1 MAHRRIK
8 VMLAL
13 VLLIASTTIGAAEP
27 GGNGDGLRNMQCGGA
42 CHGDASQ
49 NASSSLSLSI
59 QYASQVWVGQP
70 TEVTVIVSGLGEVHD
85 HELLGVFLLSS
96 TNANGDTPLSDGWE
110 ILSDGHGG
118 TGNYVE
124 LTSIAGSDSI
134 EHTWVLRTEDLGP
147 KNMYASIHHGDSAGP
162 SQGQPFFGISEGYE
176 VEVAP
181 LPENAPR
188 LSAAFDP
195 ASTREVG
202 VAIQVSIQTEHT
214 QTVNVEWRAEDG
226 AMMEATVNTTGD
238 NEWVFTLPASLKP
251 SSVQW
256 RATLIGEGPEQ
267 TTPWF
272 TMVAQTAPEEADS
285 GPIYLQGLAM
295 ALLLFGAIIALQK
308 PQRREE
314 DTTKVYD
321 NTAHIESTQSTDQ
334 EDAPAPLPEGGLP
347 PGWTD
352 EQWAWYGHEYLAG
365 TYGGD
370 QQ

>member
-1 MAHRRIK
+1 LERLNREEMATAS
-8 VMLAL
+8 VTCNVAGL
-13 VLLIASTTIGAAEP
+13 VTAMRVKMRPLLSHYRFNTQAKF
-27 GGNGDGLRNMQCGGA
+27 GL
-42 CHGDASQ
+42 ASQ
-49 NASSSLSLSI
+49 
-59 QYASQVWVGQP
+59 P
-70 TEVTVIVSGLGEVHD
+70 EVTVIVSGLGEVHD

-124 LTSIAGSDSI
+124 MTSIAGSDSI

-226 AMMEATVNTTGD
+226 AMMEATVNATGED
-238 NEWVFTLPASLKP
+238 EWAFTLPASLKP

-272 TMVAQTAPEEADS
+272 TMVAQTAPIEADS

-295 ALLLFGAIIALQK
+295 ALLLFGAVIALQK

-314 DTTKVYD
+314 RHHQGVRQHRTHRINSIHGSRRCSSSATGRWF
-321 NTAHIESTQSTDQ
+321 
-334 EDAPAPLPEGGLP
+334 APRL
-347 PGWTD
+347 D
-352 EQWAWYGHEYLAG
+352 R
-365 TYGGD
+365 
-370 QQ
+370 

>member
-1 MAHRRIK
+1 MI
-8 VMLAL
+8 AL
-13 VLLIASTTIGAAEP
+13 VLLIASTTSCAAGP
-27 GGNGDGLRNMQCGGA
+27 GGIGDGFRDLQCCGA

-49 NASSSLSLSI
+49 IASSSLSLTI

-70 TEVTVIVSGLGEVHD
+70 TEVTLIVSGLGEVHD

-124 LTSIAGSDSI
+124 LTSISGSDSI

-147 KNMYASIHHGDSAGP
+147 KNMYASVHHGDSAGP

-188 LSAAFDP
+188 LSASFEP

-202 VAIQVSIQTEHT
+202 VANQVSIQTEHT
-214 QTVNVEWRAEDG
+214 QTVNVEWRTEDG
-226 AMMEATVNTTGD
+226 AMMEATVNTTGE

-272 TMVAQTAPEEADS
+272 TMVAQTAPEEADN

-295 ALLLFGAIIALQK
+295 ALLLFGAVIALQK

-314 DTTKVYD
+314 DSTKVYD
-321 NTAHIESTQSTDQ
+321 NTAHIESIQSTDQ
-334 EDAPAPLPEGGLP
+334 GDAPAPLPEGGLP

-352 EQWAWYGHEYLAG
+352 EQWLHYGPDHLQQN
-365 TYGGD
+365 YGGGL
-370 QQ
+370 